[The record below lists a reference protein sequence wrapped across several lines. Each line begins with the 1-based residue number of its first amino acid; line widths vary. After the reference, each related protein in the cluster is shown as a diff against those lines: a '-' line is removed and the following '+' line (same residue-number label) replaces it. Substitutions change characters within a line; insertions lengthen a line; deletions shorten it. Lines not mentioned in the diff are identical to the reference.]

1 MASRAGGLAAQER
14 FLQCCRRVDAA
25 GSGTVPSKGLAVFL
39 QRLGLEQQEVEGL
52 LLEADAGGGCTD
64 YVKLAGALWVS
75 GPEGD
80 DEASA
85 SSELRGEA
93 CAVVPDGGV
102 REAGDEQ
109 PVPDATLD
117 EAVPQHSFGLP
128 IARKEA
134 PRGAAEGAA
143 GEPAR
148 QTLQDGSV
156 YEGQLSPGGERHGW
170 GRICFGSVYEGEWMH
185 NQMHGNGKFISP
197 DGSVYNGQ
205 WVENCIGP
213 SGSISWPGGPE
224 YVGAFRD
231 GLQHGRGKVSWPD
244 GRSYEGEFAN
254 GKQHGRGV
262 YSKPPSFISL
272 SEWHEGQFVQWLE
285 GAVSEPSGS
294 FSAGAETP

>member
-156 YEGQLSPGGERHGW
+156 YEGQLSPGGERNGTAGAGSASGASTRANGCTTRCMATASSYPPTEACTMGSGW
-170 GRICFGSVYEGEWMH
+170 RIASGPAAASPGRG
-185 NQMHGNGKFISP
+185 
-197 DGSVYNGQ
+197 
-205 WVENCIGP
+205 GP
-213 SGSISWPGGPE
+213 STSAPFGT
-224 YVGAFRD
+224 AC
-231 GLQHGRGKVSWPD
+231 
-244 GRSYEGEFAN
+244 N
-254 GKQHGRGV
+254 T
-262 YSKPPSFISL
+262 
-272 SEWHEGQFVQWLE
+272 
-285 GAVSEPSGS
+285 
-294 FSAGAETP
+294 AGARSLGPMAVRTRGSSRTASSTAEACTASRRASSASRSGTKASLCSGLRVP